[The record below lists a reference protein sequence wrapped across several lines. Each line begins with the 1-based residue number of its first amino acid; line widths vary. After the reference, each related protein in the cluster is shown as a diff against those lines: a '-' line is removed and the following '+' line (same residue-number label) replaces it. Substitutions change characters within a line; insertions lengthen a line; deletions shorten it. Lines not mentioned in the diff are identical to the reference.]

1 MKEIKEK
8 YLLPQRV
15 SPTKVELYE
24 VTKEVYELESKEIS
38 RVRKQH
44 QRDGECSCPK
54 GKLWQCDGCCVDC
67 PFYHKR
73 PISLNDVAYKD
84 EKGEENIT
92 YEEITPDKKIEDT
105 PNWVMFK
112 MLIEELKEK
121 LESIDP
127 DMKRIFESIY
137 EKAMNDEFNGFREIQ
152 RELDIPWTTFRR
164 KLDVVKEWVSMYF
177 Q

>member
-15 SPTKVELYE
+15 SPTKVEVYE
-24 VTKEVYELESKEIS
+24 VTKKVYDLETKEIN

-44 QRDGECSCPK
+44 QRDGECSCLK

-84 EKGEENIT
+84 EKGEEDIT
-92 YEEITPDKKIEDT
+92 YEEITPDKKFEDT
-105 PNWVMFK
+105 PDGVMFK
-112 MLIEELKEK
+112 VLVEELKEK

-137 EKAMNDEFNGFREIQ
+137 EKAMDDEFNGFREIQ

-164 KLDVVKEWVSMYF
+164 KLDVVKEWVSKYF